1 MDAIITVNENEQTV
15 SARDLHEALGIEKR
29 FSAWFET
36 NSQGFVEGEDFRGAY
51 LKVQSNQ
58 YGGEQELQD
67 YQLTIDMAKHICLMS
82 RTEKGKACR
91 QYLIDLEKA
100 WNTPEQIMARA
111 LRVAEQTIAN
121 NRKQIEA
128 MKPKAD
134 FYDSVADSK
143 TAIQIGDVA
152 KMLGVKGIGRN
163 NLFQLLRDK
172 KILDHNN
179 VPYQQYVDCG
189 YFRVIEQKY
198 TVAGEV
204 RINIKTLVYQKGIDW
219 IRRITE
225 HEAIPKL
232 EVE

>member
-1 MDAIITVNENEQTV
+1 MTE
-15 SARDLHEALGIEKR
+15 SK
-29 FSAWFET
+29 
-36 NSQGFVEGEDFRGAY
+36 
-51 LKVQSNQ
+51 
-58 YGGEQELQD
+58 D
-67 YQLTIDMAKHICLMS
+67 YEISIDMAKQICMIQRS
-82 RTEKGKACR
+82 EVGKQIR
-91 QYLIDLEKA
+91 QYFIDLEKA
-100 WNTPEQIMARA
+100 WNTPEQILARA

-121 NRKQIEA
+121 TQKQIEA

-152 KMLGVKGIGRN
+152 KMLGIKGVGRN

-172 KILDHNN
+172 KILDRNN
-179 VPYQQYVDCG
+179 VPYQQYVDSG

-225 HEAIPKL
+225 NEKVP
-232 EVE
+232 E